1 FVRFGIITPVFDRC
15 LGSLELLFREI
26 HHQTHKNWIW
36 MLRSNGYSRK
46 ISQFIDKKNYI
57 LKKSRKNAIIES
69 PSLAYL
75 NMDYEETPDA
85 FSLMANISKRRDY
98 CIHMHDSDYV
108 IFIDADAKLL
118 DSKMFEIISAE
129 LESTSKAICIYK
141 IELSKSRELPIFPI
155 SYATIDTLNYCISTM
170 LAKRVGYPTTVN
182 TEQYGN
188 DFWFIDR
195 CLKSTNG
202 DYIFIDRVFGKYNG
216 NNTYLN
222 MQTLLGVHFKNEM
235 PAKLLRS
242 VKAFIYRRLLDP
254 FRL

>member
-1 FVRFGIITPVFDRC
+1 MRFGIITPVFDGC

-36 MLRSNGYSRK
+36 MLCSNGYSRK

-57 LKKSRKNAIIES
+57 LNKSRKNAIIES
-69 PSLAYL
+69 PSLVYL
-75 NMDYEETPDA
+75 NMDYEETPDRWC
-85 FSLMANISKRRDY
+85 LMADISKRRDY
-98 CIHMHDSDYV
+98 CIRTIDSDY
-108 IFIDADAKLL
+108 ILFIDADAKLL

-129 LESTSKAICIYK
+129 VEATSKAIYIYK
-141 IELSKSRELPIFPI
+141 IKLSKKRELPIFPI
-155 SYATIDTLNYCISTM
+155 SYGTIDTLNYCISTI
-170 LAKRVGYPTTVN
+170 LAKQVGYPTTVN

-202 DYIFIDRVFGKYNG
+202 DYIFIDRFFGKYNG

-222 MQTLLGVHFKNEM
+222 IQTLLGVHLENEM

-242 VKAFIYRRLLDP
+242 LKALIYKRLLGP